1 MNDYLY
7 SFVIVDDEPE
17 IREGIRDTI
26 PWDTLGFT
34 FKGAFA
40 NGKEALEYVE
50 QNPPDVLITDI
61 NMPFMDGLVLS
72 ELVLQRS
79 PKTKVLIISGY
90 DDFEYARKAL
100 QLQVQDY
107 IVKPITPGEFK
118 ETLRKLKEVLDKER
132 AEEQDF
138 ERLKKQLAENLPL
151 IKERF
156 FNQLI
161 TGAIPAEELLER
173 STYLGLSLQSD
184 LGAIHCIVLD
194 FVQHHGG
201 EGFDIDV
208 LRVKNVIRHYLE
220 NSRGNQ
226 SVIHGWE
233 IFSDDKNRL
242 VLLTWGLE
250 KQLLYQ
256 EDLKAAEQIYSQL
269 ITLQLPTL
277 VIGIGEVI
285 TNLEIL
291 PKAFQD
297 TIQALQIGQLQ
308 GKKGI
313 ITYRELGRA
322 DTSYKE
328 IRPNWPQYIGSA
340 IKTANMAQVYDTI
353 DGMISDLQNKKFS
366 LDQYHSLVERLAAVM
381 VITFDELEIKEEDLF
396 IKGSS
401 PFLELSRLKTL
412 DELRSWCCAVAESC
426 IAIIR
431 SRQTNFAEQKVKEAL
446 EYIQKHYTYSELS
459 VQNLCKDLYIS
470 TSYFS
475 AIIKNFTGKTFL
487 ELLTETRINKAKELL
502 RTTTMKTFEIAEKV
516 GYQDA
521 HYFSI
526 TFKKVT
532 GKSPSEYRSE
542 HD

>member
-1 MNDYLY
+1 MNEYLY

-161 TGAIPAEELLER
+161 TGAIPAEELQER
-173 STYLGLSLQSD
+173 STYLGLSVQSN

-233 IFSDDKNRL
+233 IFNDDKNRL
-242 VLLTWGLE
+242 VLLIWGLE
-250 KQLLYQ
+250 
-256 EDLKAAEQIYSQL
+256 
-269 ITLQLPTL
+269 
-277 VIGIGEVI
+277 
-285 TNLEIL
+285 
-291 PKAFQD
+291 
-297 TIQALQIGQLQ
+297 
-308 GKKGI
+308 
-313 ITYRELGRA
+313 
-322 DTSYKE
+322 
-328 IRPNWPQYIGSA
+328 
-340 IKTANMAQVYDTI
+340 
-353 DGMISDLQNKKFS
+353 
-366 LDQYHSLVERLAAVM
+366 
-381 VITFDELEIKEEDLF
+381 
-396 IKGSS
+396 
-401 PFLELSRLKTL
+401 
-412 DELRSWCCAVAESC
+412 
-426 IAIIR
+426 
-431 SRQTNFAEQKVKEAL
+431 
-446 EYIQKHYTYSELS
+446 
-459 VQNLCKDLYIS
+459 
-470 TSYFS
+470 
-475 AIIKNFTGKTFL
+475 
-487 ELLTETRINKAKELL
+487 
-502 RTTTMKTFEIAEKV
+502 
-516 GYQDA
+516 
-521 HYFSI
+521 
-526 TFKKVT
+526 
-532 GKSPSEYRSE
+532 
-542 HD
+542 